1 MRDFLLAYFKDRPTH
16 VNNKTIDTILEMCVW
31 FHYEARKIP
40 AGLFLTVP
48 NWRTNGNCVSAFES
62 SAVFF
67 SVHEGKHAL
76 FL

>member
-48 NWRTNGNCVSAFES
+48 N
-62 SAVFF
+62 
-67 SVHEGKHAL
+67 
-76 FL
+76 